1 MAMAAIAVARI
12 VVGMVVAIVV
22 VVTTRTITSNNKAGT
37 SMSEHM
43 VHLRCLATRERLQ

>member
-12 VVGMVVAIVV
+12 VVAMVVAIAVA
-22 VVTTRTITSNNKAGT
+22 VTTRTITSNNKAGN

-43 VHLRCLATRERLQ
+43 VHLRCLATREPLQ